1 MNQKQSKGITLIE
14 TIVLSL
20 IFAILCSV
28 VLPLIGRS
36 LDEGK
41 KVSDLS
47 NLRQLGKAFSLYSSD
62 YDAVQYDI
70 DVLVAS
76 GHAPKAVLT
85 STKDGFSKGVAR
97 QIRRMIDTSK
107 WRQRE
112 DAKKGIDRS
121 FHRSF
126 ASLNDFGY
134 DAPQAIKMI
143 AGEPR
148 FGWCI
153 NPSYITG
160 VDSAEMQHWK
170 GYYQRL
176 LPDGSV
182 MTSQVKQFSV
192 DGGTLTTPLSLFA
205 DVGDKWLR
213 NFMDN

>member
-1 MNQKQSKGITLIE
+1 MNRKQSKGITLIE

-20 IFAILCSV
+20 IFAILCAV

-36 LDEGK
+36 LDEGR

-70 DVLVAS
+70 DILVAS
-76 GHAPKAVLT
+76 GHAPKSILT
-85 STKDGFSKGVAR
+85 STKDGYSKGVAR
-97 QIRRMIDTSK
+97 HIRRIFDPSK
-107 WRQRE
+107 WRQRD
-112 DAKKGIDRS
+112 DARKGIDRS

-134 DAPQAIKMI
+134 DSPQAVKMI
-143 AGEPR
+143 AGESR

-153 NPSYITG
+153 NPSYIAG
-160 VDSAEMQHWK
+160 VDSAEMLYWK

-182 MTSQVKQFSV
+182 MTSLYKHFSV
-192 DGGTLTTPLSLFA
+192 NGGTLTTPLSLFA
-205 DVGDKWLR
+205 DVGDQWLQ